1 MAEIKERI
9 GNYNKRDKISST
21 LFEVIK
27 YILTIIVIGNIFEK
41 INWQQA
47 LLGFIL
53 AMGIGIVA
61 SFITPEKGGLKWRL
75 FILYV

>member
-1 MAEIKERI
+1 MAEIKEKI

-47 LLGFIL
+47 LLGFLL
-53 AMGIGIVA
+53 AMGIGVVA
-61 SFITPEKGGLKWRL
+61 SFITPEKED
-75 FILYV
+75 

>member
-1 MAEIKERI
+1 MAEIKEKI

-53 AMGIGIVA
+53 AMGIGVVA
-61 SFITPEKGGLKWRL
+61 FFITPEKED
-75 FILYV
+75 